1 MPENSLG
8 VIYKEYKKNDVAIDY
23 FNKCLKKNSRNAL
36 AHFALGNIEWEKNHL
51 KQAQIH
57 YETSALSDPNYDAP
71 HNSLGNIFAKLN
83 DQQNARKSYEKCLE
97 INPKNKE
104 ARVNL

>member
-36 AHFALGNIEWEKNHL
+36 AHFALGNIEWENNHL
-51 KQAQIH
+51 K
-57 YETSALSDPNYDAP
+57 
-71 HNSLGNIFAKLN
+71 
-83 DQQNARKSYEKCLE
+83 
-97 INPKNKE
+97 
-104 ARVNL
+104 